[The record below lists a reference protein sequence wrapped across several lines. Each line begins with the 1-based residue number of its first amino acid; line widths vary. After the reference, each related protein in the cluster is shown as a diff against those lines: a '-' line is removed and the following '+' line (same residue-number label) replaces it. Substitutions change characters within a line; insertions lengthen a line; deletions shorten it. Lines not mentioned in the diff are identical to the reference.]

1 MIPVIGVP
9 PVPNAQQKQK
19 NPVQNQ
25 QNQQKPPKRASRIKA
40 AASVPKKAVKQQK
53 EKSYEVFED
62 NNIKL
67 KTSTGMSKSENGTF
81 AMREGAKLTAYEK
94 KALELWLNSNKLLDP
109 NATDKMKKKHLF
121 RHRLIWLLNKP
132 FVLRN
137 TKNGEFSSIMIEKM
151 KEAVEKIE
159 KKSTVNAVKAEEKS
173 VQLKIAKLMDKD
185 FGSDKNDRDCQRIG
199 NSYGEDSM
207 TPMGY
212 QFLKDDWIESQKPWK
227 KLEVKASP
235 DMLSPAM
242 MSQWQAPPTSQ
253 MMPLQYPAMASSYG
267 TSQSSFPYQTNSA
280 FFAPP
285 AAAQP
290 AFLTPSAPSMA
301 STAPV
306 TPPSTDFYGAPEPG
320 YVSQYRQAFPA
331 TSPPVDISQNFSI
344 PPQPSYD
351 QFSTSSARLEASEEE
366 LIRQKRLLE
375 IEEELCRINAKKAQ
389 MQMEEEIRM
398 REYELAMK
406 QKSMIEKERQLRDYE
421 DRRSVERDYESSSS
435 RNRRSSSPPSR
446 HYSSS
451 SSSRHRDDYYDS
463 YHRRSSDRQ
472 RDTYL
477 TSSSSSSTNPRG
489 SYEIGIPDNVGRRL
503 GGQLQQRQQQKRNEM
518 MGMMLPRGEAEDRY
532 DSLKR
537 SADGGN
543 HRESHNGNRST
554 MNHPPAKRQ
563 RTRTR
568 KRADRG
574 EVQMEAISD
583 DEQ

>member
-1 MIPVIGVP
+1 MSQMIPVIGVP
-9 PVPNAQQKQK
+9 PAANAQK
-19 NPVQNQ
+19 NPV
-25 QNQQKPPKRASRIKA
+25 QNQQKPPKRASKIKA
-40 AASVPKKAVKQQK
+40 AASIPKKVVKQQK
-53 EKSYEVFED
+53 EKSDPVLD
-62 NNIKL
+62 NIITL
-67 KTSTGMSKSENGTF
+67 KTSTGMPKSDNGTF
-81 AMREGAKLTAYEK
+81 AKREGEKLTAYEK

-109 NATDKMKKKHLF
+109 NATDRQKKKHLF

-132 FVLRN
+132 FMMRN
-137 TKNGEFSSIMIEKM
+137 TKNGEFSSILIQKM

-159 KKSTVNAVKAEEKS
+159 KKSTENAVKNEEKS
-173 VQLKIAKLMDKD
+173 VEPKIAKLMDKSYE
-185 FGSDKNDRDCQRIG
+185 SDNDDKDYQRIQEMG
-199 NSYGEDSM
+199 NSYGDSV
-207 TPMGY
+207 TPMEY

-253 MMPLQYPAMASSYG
+253 MMPLQYQAMGSAYG
-267 TSQSSFPYQTNSA
+267 TSQSPFPYPTNST

-285 AAAQP
+285 AAPQP
-290 AFLTPSAPSMA
+290 TFSTPSAPSMA
-301 STAPV
+301 PTVPV

-331 TSPPVDISQNFSI
+331 TSPPVDMTQNFSI
-344 PPQPSYD
+344 PQQPSYD

-375 IEEELCRINAKKAQ
+375 IEEELCRINAKKVQ

-477 TSSSSSSTNPRG
+477 TSSSSANPRG
-489 SYEIGIPDNVGRRL
+489 SYEIGIPDNGGRRL

-518 MGMMLPRGEAEDRY
+518 MGMLPRGEEDHY
-532 DSLKR
+532 GSLKR
-537 SADGGN
+537 SADGGS

-554 MNHPPAKRQ
+554 MNHSPAKRQ

-568 KRADRG
+568 KRSDRG

-583 DEQ
+583 EE